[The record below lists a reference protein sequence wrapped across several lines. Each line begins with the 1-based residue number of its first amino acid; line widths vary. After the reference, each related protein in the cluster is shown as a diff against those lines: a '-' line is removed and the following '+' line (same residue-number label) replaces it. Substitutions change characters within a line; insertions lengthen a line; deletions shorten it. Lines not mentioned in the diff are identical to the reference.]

1 MRSSLPAR
9 SLTVTLCCALALPT
23 TVVARA
29 ATAAPPPAAP
39 ADTAAADPSTM
50 TPEQKLA
57 RAKTLFGEGTAALKG
72 NDGATALTK
81 FEEAYNVYAP
91 DKHKFNFNI
100 GAAAHMVGD
109 CVKAK
114 QAYQRFLDLVPED
127 PNRGEAQ
134 AKILEIDRSGCA
146 NAQPATTTTPATTPT
161 PGETGDDESEDA
173 PILKG
178 RKEERDQKIDQELDA
193 AAAKKKSPLLI
204 TGAALTALGGA
215 GVIGG
220 AVSIAL
226 ANKKANDLAGLA
238 SPGPTGFPSGN
249 YASQDVFDLDRNRL
263 PRNNTATIVLFSVGG
278 AALITG
284 VALLAIAIKQKKA
297 AQRAVETND
306 SGAESPPEEAR
317 ASHRPR
323 LVGIGPTALPRG
335 AGAGA
340 TFRF

>member
-9 SLTVTLCCALALPT
+9 SLSLTLCAALTLPT
-23 TVVARA
+23 TIVAPSA
-29 ATAAPPPAAP
+29 WAAPPPASP
-39 ADTAAADPSTM
+39 ADGADPSTM
-50 TPEQKLA
+50 SPEQKLA
-57 RAKTLFGEGTAALKG
+57 RAKALFGEGTAALEA
-72 NDGATALTK
+72 NDGVTALAK

-91 DKHKFNFNI
+91 DRHKFNFNI
-100 GAAAHMVGD
+100 GAAAYMAGD

-114 QAYQRFLDLVPED
+114 TAYQRFLDLVPDD

-134 AKILEIDRSGCA
+134 TKIIEIERSGCA
-146 NAQPATTTTPATTPT
+146 NVQPTTTTTTPAVTDT
-161 PGETGDDESEDA
+161 GEDESEDA

-178 RKEERDQKIDQELDA
+178 RKEERDEKIDQELDA
-193 AAAKKKSPLLI
+193 ADAKKKSPLLI
-204 TGAALTALGGA
+204 AGAALTALGGA

-249 YASQDVFDLDRNRL
+249 YASEDVFDLDRNKL
-263 PRNNTATIVLFSVGG
+263 PRNNVATVVLFTVGG
-278 AALITG
+278 AALVTG
-284 VALLAIAIKQKKA
+284 VALLVVAMKRKKA
-297 AQRAVETND
+297 AKRAAAGDDGEASST
-306 SGAESPPEEAR
+306 PPEEAR

-323 LVGIGPTALPRG
+323 LVGFGPTLLPRG

-340 TFRF
+340 TLRF